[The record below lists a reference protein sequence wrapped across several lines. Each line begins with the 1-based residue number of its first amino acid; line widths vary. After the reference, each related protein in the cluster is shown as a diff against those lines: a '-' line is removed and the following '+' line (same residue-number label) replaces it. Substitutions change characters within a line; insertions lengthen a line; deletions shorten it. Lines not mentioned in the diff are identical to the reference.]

1 MFAPERE
8 PGVVVPEREYEVVIP
23 AEPGSGGVA
32 AAEAD
37 AHRLMGHGF
46 GRLRGRE
53 SELALLA
60 RLLTQ
65 PQERLITLTGPAG
78 VGKSHVA
85 HAALIARTR
94 AGGAPL
100 LWTDL
105 AETADTGAVW
115 SSVGAATAGAA
126 AALIGTRQTLL
137 VLDNCDPV
145 AAHVALD
152 ISALLRACP
161 RLKLLVTS
169 RVSLD
174 IRAERVLVVEPLPT
188 GAGSPAEELF
198 ADHVSSRHRAAL
210 DGAQAQSAVTDLC
223 RELDGIP
230 LAIELAAEA
239 VGTEGP
245 QAVREKLSRGEPIGR
260 RRLRDASARH
270 DGIGSA
276 LGWAGQGLST
286 ADRELL
292 RTLAVFEAPLGL
304 AEVRRAAGEGQADA
318 VAGIES
324 LVHQSLLLGGR
335 GPDGEPEFRLPRL
348 ARAHYHRDLTGDPDA
363 LGAALDR
370 HAAHCTAF
378 AAVLADGLRA
388 GRDMG
393 QLLAAV
399 EARLPDLRKA
409 VGHLRSRGDHA
420 GVLRILTALEG
431 PLLGHGLDLDAAD
444 AMEAS
449 AAVCA
454 DGTLAAE
461 ALMAV
466 ARWALGR
473 DERPRAEAALDRAS
487 AVAAGLPA
495 TLARV
500 SAHTGELLRRRGETA
515 GAAALLESALREL
528 DAAGDVYGAALARR
542 SQSLLRAG
550 HGDPD
555 AERPALRALAEL
567 PCTPIE
573 QAPGSADFWRDPW
586 SPVVARAALLNA
598 LARVR
603 RLLGRAPEAYVN
615 VRESIR
621 LLMGTSGPAEAA
633 EALETMVTVAVGPGN
648 EEHREA
654 LAQVLA
660 HAEALRR
667 QHSLVSEEGVALHA
681 VAERLHQGFDPA
693 ALRRLRLEAR
703 QVSPH
708 SALIAALFA
717 PAPKKEERPAQAG
730 PAAPHGLTPRQH
742 EVALLVAEGMTNRQI
757 GRQLG
762 ISEWTVTNHLRVVM
776 QKLECGSRVHVVR
789 AIQQA
794 G

>member
-1 MFAPERE
+1 MFA
-8 PGVVVPEREYEVVIP
+8 PEREYEVVIP
-23 AEPGSGGVA
+23 AVPGGGGE
-32 AAEAD
+32 AAEAQTD
-37 AHRLMGHGF
+37 RLMGHGF

-53 SELALLA
+53 GELALLA
-60 RLLTQ
+60 RLLAQ
-65 PQERLITLTGPAG
+65 PHERLITLTGPAG

-105 AETADTGAVW
+105 AESDGAGAVW
-115 SSVGAATAGAA
+115 SSVGADTAGAA
-126 AALIGTRQTLL
+126 AERIGTRQALL

-161 RLKLLVTS
+161 RLKILVTS

-174 IRAERVLVVEPLPT
+174 IRAERVLVTEPLPT
-188 GAGSPAEELF
+188 GVGSPAEELF
-198 ADHVSSRHRAAL
+198 TDHVSPRYRTGL

-245 QAVREKLSRGEPIGR
+245 QAVLERLGKGEPIGR
-260 RRLRDASARH
+260 RRLRDTSARH
-270 DGIGSA
+270 DGISSA
-276 LGWAGQGLST
+276 LGWAAHALST

-292 RTLAVFEAPLGL
+292 CTLAVFEAPLGL
-304 AEVRRAAGEGQADA
+304 AEVRRAAGAGQADA

-324 LVHQSLLLGGR
+324 LVHQSLLLSGR
-335 GPDGEPEFRLPRL
+335 GPDGEPEFRLPL
-348 ARAHYHRDLTGDPDA
+348 MARAHYHQGLAGDPDA
-363 LGAALDR
+363 LARALDR

-378 AAVLADGLRA
+378 AAGLADGLRS

-409 VGHLRSRGDHA
+409 TGHLCSRGDHA
-420 GVLRILTALEG
+420 GVLRMLTALEG

-449 AAVCA
+449 AAACP
-454 DGTLAAE
+454 DGELAAE

-473 DERPRAEAALDRAS
+473 DERPRAEAALDRA
-487 AVAAGLPA
+487 AVAAAGLPA
-495 TLARV
+495 VRARV
-500 SAHTGELLRRRGETA
+500 AAHTGELLRRRGETA
-515 GAAALLESALREL
+515 GAAALLESALKEL

-555 AERPALRALAEL
+555 AERPALQALAEL
-567 PCTPIE
+567 PCTPVE
-573 QAPGSADFWRDPW
+573 LEPGTADFWRDPW
-586 SPVVARAALLNA
+586 PPVVVRAALLNA

-621 LLMGTSGPAEAA
+621 LLMGSSGPVEAA

-648 EEHREA
+648 EEHKEA

-667 QHSLVSEEGVALHA
+667 QHSLVSEEGVALRA
-681 VAERLHQGFDPA
+681 VADRLHQGLDPA
-693 ALRRLRLEAR
+693 VLRRLRLEAR

-708 SALIAALFA
+708 SALIAGLFA
-717 PAPKKEERPAQAG
+717 PAPRQPPKEERSSQTGA
-730 PAAPHGLTPRQH
+730 AAPHRLTPRQH

>member
-1 MFAPERE
+1 MFA
-8 PGVVVPEREYEVVIP
+8 PEREYEVVIP
-23 AEPGSGGVA
+23 AVAGGGGVA
-32 AAEAD
+32 AEAEAD
-37 AHRLMGHGF
+37 RLMGHGF
-46 GRLRGRE
+46 GVIRGRE
-53 SELALLA
+53 SELALLE
-60 RLLTQ
+60 RLLAQ

-78 VGKSHVA
+78 VGKSHMA

-105 AETADTGAVW
+105 AESAGATAVW
-115 SSVGAATAGAA
+115 SSVGVDTARAA
-126 AALIGTRQTLL
+126 AARIGTRQTLL
-137 VLDNCDPV
+137 VLDNCDLV
-145 AAHVALD
+145 AARVALD

-161 RLKLLVTS
+161 RLKILVTS

-174 IRAERVLVVEPLPT
+174 IRAERVLVTEPLPT
-188 GAGSPAEELF
+188 GVGSPAEELF
-198 ADHVSSRHRAAL
+198 TDHVSPRYRAGL
-210 DGAQAQSAVTDLC
+210 DGAQAQSAVTELC

-245 QAVREKLSRGEPIGR
+245 QAVLDRLGRGEPVGR

-270 DGIGSA
+270 DGISSA
-276 LGWAGQGLST
+276 LGWATQGLSP

-292 RTLAVFEAPLGL
+292 ATLAVFEAPLGL
-304 AEVRRAAGEGQADA
+304 AEVRRAAGAGQADA

-324 LVHQSLLLGGR
+324 LVHQSLLLSGR
-335 GPDGEPEFRLPRL
+335 GPDGEPEFRLPRM
-348 ARAHYHRDLTGDPDA
+348 ARAHYHQALAADPEA
-363 LGAALDR
+363 LARALDQ

-378 AAVLADGLRA
+378 AAVLADGLRS

-409 VGHLRSRGDHA
+409 TGHLRARGDHA
-420 GVLRILTALEG
+420 GVLRMLTALEG
-431 PLLGHGLDLDAAD
+431 PLLGHGLDLDAVD
-444 AMEAS
+444 AMESS
-449 AAVCA
+449 AAACA
-454 DGTLAAE
+454 DGALAAE

-473 DERPRAEAALDRAS
+473 DERQRAEAVLDRA
-487 AVAAGLPA
+487 AVAAAELPA
-495 TLARV
+495 VRARV
-500 SAHTGELLRRRGETA
+500 AAHTGELLRRRGETA

-528 DAAGDVYGAALARR
+528 DAVGDVYGAALARR

-555 AERPALRALAEL
+555 AERPALQALAEL

-573 QAPGSADFWRDPW
+573 LEPGAAEFWRDPW
-586 SPVVARAALLNA
+586 SPVVVRAALLNA

-621 LLMGTSGPAEAA
+621 LLMGTSGPVEAA
-633 EALETMVTVAVGPGN
+633 EALETMVIVAVGPGN

-667 QHSLVSEEGVALHA
+667 QHALVSEEGVALRA
-681 VAERLHQGFDPA
+681 VADRLHQGFDPA

-708 SALIAALFA
+708 SALIAGLFA
-717 PAPKKEERPAQAG
+717 PAPKEERPSRTG
-730 PAAPHGLTPRQH
+730 PPAPHGLTPRQH